1 MGINYSMAGL
11 VLVIRKGNPKYV
23 KHVVPIWHSEIVV
36 RWIIFS
42 SDTLIGTGKDLLK
55 FTFKPV
61 EQGKTCRISFNHET
75 YRVSTGR
82 IIRVSSAC
90 CTIEKS
96 PPKFWPRGW
105 LIKVLLPA
113 SLITNWRRSSSSTNS
128 KDPLVLLPSCT
139 LKGLPV
145 TPFRSTKE
153 ALELIVSFIHCTHL
167 SKNPCAWGPPE
178 SLDVQF
184 CQKPSQSPI
193 DTSWI

>member
-1 MGINYSMAGL
+1 MGINSSMAGL

-61 EQGKTCRISFNHET
+61 EQGKTCTISFNHET
-75 YRVSTGR
+75 YGVSTGR

-139 LKGLPV
+139 LKGLHV
-145 TPFRSTKE
+145 TPFRSTWVNSV
-153 ALELIVSFIHCTHL
+153 LYPLYPFIKKPLCLRTSRITWCSIL
-167 SKNPCAWGPPE
+167 SKAFSKSNWY
-178 SLDVQF
+178 
-184 CQKPSQSPI
+184 
-193 DTSWI
+193 